1 MPARPE
7 TIEPWLRGR
16 LEGVPLAV
24 MPLFFCF
31 ANVREDLRRHA
42 ADLSTEEI
50 WRKAGT
56 NAPLGFHLRHIAGSV
71 DRLLTYLEGG
81 SLTRE
86 QLEFLDREAEPGA
99 SFDELF
105 SKLDRQLKAAEE
117 RLTRL
122 DTSDLNTVRYVGR
135 ARLEVTFLGLLI
147 HVAEHT
153 QRHLGQAITTAK
165 LIRHVADA

>member
-1 MPARPE
+1 MPVSQE
-7 TIEPWLRGR
+7 HFEPWLRGR

-31 ANVREDLRRHA
+31 ANVREDLRRHV
-42 ADLSTEEI
+42 ADLTTEEI
-50 WRKAGT
+50 WKKVGR
-56 NAPLGFHLRHIAGSV
+56 NAAVGFHLRHIFGSV

-81 SLTRE
+81 QLTEE
-86 QLEFLDREAEPGA
+86 QLEFLSRESAPGA

-105 SKLDRQLKAAEE
+105 TQLDRQLTAAEQ
-117 RLTRL
+117 RLMEL
-122 DTSDLNTVRYVGR
+122 DTSDLNAVRYVGR

-147 HVAEHT
+147 HIAEHT

-165 LIRHVADA
+165 LVRL